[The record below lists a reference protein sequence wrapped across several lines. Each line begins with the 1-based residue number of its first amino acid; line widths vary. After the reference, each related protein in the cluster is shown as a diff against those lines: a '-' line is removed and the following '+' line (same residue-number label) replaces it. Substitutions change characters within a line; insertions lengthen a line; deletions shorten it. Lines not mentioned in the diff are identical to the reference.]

1 MMLVVVIVFLLF
13 NGCAVQTEV
22 SSIKSLD
29 LRKTKVWG
37 PGLET
42 PQAVMPARY
51 FFIQAVDSKGKE

>member
-1 MMLVVVIVFLLF
+1 MLIVIAFLLF
-13 NGCAVQTEV
+13 NGCGVQTEI

-37 PGLET
+37 PGVQT

-51 FFIQAVDSKGKE
+51 FFIQAVDSKGYE